1 MQLTILGC
9 NAATPR
15 KNAQTTAQL
24 LEINGQI
31 VLIDCGEGTQIQLR
45 KLGIKFARI
54 QHIFISH
61 LHGDHFYGL
70 IGLISTFRLLGR
82 TADLHVYGPKG
93 IKEVIT
99 LQLKLAKSWTDYN
112 LFFHE
117 LEEEVATL
125 ILDHEKFTV
134 ETLPLDH
141 RVYTNG
147 YLFREKEG
155 KRKINSAAV
164 ANYGVDVAD
173 MENLKQGKDIQ
184 LPNGDWV
191 ENQLLTFDP
200 APPKSYAFC
209 SDTAYKP
216 DLAELVQGVS
226 CLYHEA
232 TFLDTHQDLA
242 VKTKHSTAEEAA
254 QIAAKAEVGQLILG
268 HFSSRYP
275 DLNAFIEQAQRHFQ
289 NVHLAEDGKGFVIQ

>member
-24 LEINGQI
+24 LEINGQM

-117 LEEEVATL
+117 LEEEAATL

-164 ANYGVDVAD
+164 ANYGVDIAD

-216 DLAELVQGVS
+216 DLAELVKGVS

-275 DLNAFIEQAQRHFQ
+275 DLNAFIQQAHRHFQ

>member
-1 MQLTILGC
+1 M
-9 NAATPR
+9 
-15 KNAQTTAQL
+15 
-24 LEINGQI
+24 

-117 LEEEVATL
+117 LEEKVATL

-209 SDTAYKP
+209 SDTAFKP
-216 DLAELVQGVS
+216 ELAELVKGVS

-275 DLNAFIEQAQRHFQ
+275 DLNAFVEQAQRHFQ

>member
-1 MQLTILGC
+1 MELTILGC

-24 LEINGQI
+24 LEIKGQLI
-31 VLIDCGEGTQIQLR
+31 LIDCGEGTQIQLR

-93 IKEVIT
+93 IKEIIT
-99 LQLKLAKSWTDYN
+99 LQLKLAKSWTDYS
-112 LFFHE
+112 LYFHE
-117 LEEEVATL
+117 LESAESEL

-147 YLFREKEG
+147 YLFKEKEG
-155 KRKINSAAV
+155 PRRINKV
-164 ANYGVDVAD
+164 MIDKYGVDVSD
-173 MENLKQGKDIQ
+173 MENLKQGKDIR
-184 LPNGDWV
+184 LEDGTLIANA
-191 ENQLLTFDP
+191 ELTLSP
-200 APPKSYAFC
+200 ELPKSYAFC
-209 SDTAYKP
+209 SDTAYKS
-216 DLAELVQGVS
+216 DLAALVAGVS

-232 TFLDTHQDLA
+232 TFLDNHQDLA
-242 VKTKHSTAEEAA
+242 VKTKHSTAKEAA
-254 QIAAKAEVGQLILG
+254 QVAEEAKVGELILG
-268 HFSSRYP
+268 HFSSRYS
-275 DLNAFIEQAQRHFQ
+275 DLNEFIVQANTHFK
-289 NVHLAEDGKGFVIQ
+289 NVSLAEDGKRFVF

>member
-1 MQLTILGC
+1 MKLTILGC

-24 LEINGQI
+24 LEIKGQM
-31 VLIDCGEGTQIQLR
+31 VLIDCGEGTQLQLR
-45 KLGIKFARI
+45 KLGVKFARI

-82 TADLHVYGPKG
+82 SADLHVYGPKG
-93 IKEVIT
+93 IKEIIT
-99 LQLKLAKSWTDYN
+99 LQLKLANSWTDYK

-117 LEEEVATL
+117 LDSAESEMV
-125 ILDHEKFTV
+125 LDHQKFTV

-147 YLFREKEG
+147 YLFKEKLG
-155 KRKINSAAV
+155 PRKIDKSAIAQ
-164 ANYGVDVAD
+164 YEVDIAD
-173 MENLKQGKDIQ
+173 MENLKQGKDIC
-184 LPNGDWV
+184 LEDGTV
-191 ENQLLTFDP
+191 IENHRLTIDP
-200 APPKSYAFC
+200 DTPKSYAFC

-216 DLAELVQGVS
+216 DLAQSIKGVT

-242 VKTKHSTAEEAA
+242 VKTKHSTAAEAA
-254 QIAAKAEVGQLILG
+254 QIAAAAKVKQLILG

-275 DLNAFIEQAQRHFQ
+275 DLEEFITQAQQHFQ
-289 NVHLAEDGKGFVIQ
+289 NVDLAEDGKGFEI

>member
-24 LEINGQI
+24 LEINGQM

-147 YLFREKEG
+147 YLFREKVG

-209 SDTAYKP
+209 SDTAFKP

-275 DLNAFIEQAQRHFQ
+275 DLNAFVEQAQRHFQ

>member
-1 MQLTILGC
+1 MELTILGC

-24 LEINGQI
+24 LEIKGQLI
-31 VLIDCGEGTQIQLR
+31 LIDCGEGTQIQLR

-93 IKEVIT
+93 IKEIIS
-99 LQLKLAKSWTDYN
+99 LQLKLAKSWTDYS
-112 LFFHE
+112 LYFHE
-117 LEEEVATL
+117 LETTTSEL

-155 KRKINSAAV
+155 PRKINKDMIDQH
-164 ANYGVDVAD
+164 GVDISD
-173 MENLKQGKDIQ
+173 MENLKQGKDIR
-184 LPNGDWV
+184 LDDGTLLANS
-191 ENQLLTFDP
+191 LLTFPPDS
-200 APPKSYAFC
+200 PKSYAFC
-209 SDTAYKP
+209 SDTAFKP
-216 DLAELVQGVS
+216 DLSDLVAGVS

-232 TFLDTHQDLA
+232 TFLDLHKELA
-242 VKTKHSTAEEAA
+242 QKTKHSTAAEAA
-254 QIAAKAEVGQLILG
+254 QIAASAQVGHLILG

-275 DLNAFIEQAQRHFQ
+275 DLNEFIVQANKYFK
-289 NVHLAEDGKGFVIQ
+289 NVSLAEDGKNFVF

>member
-24 LEINGQI
+24 LEINGQM

-209 SDTAYKP
+209 SDTAYKS